1 MVTHYIVFIHC
12 CLFFVRSNKNT
23 DKTGARAHMML
34 ATPGIYHLSCIPL
47 IAVIT
52 EAERK
57 RMIKKNQKQSEV
69 ALIGNVA

>member
-12 CLFFVRSNKNT
+12 CLFLLGAIKILI
-23 DKTGARAHMML
+23 KPAARAHMMI
-34 ATPGIYHLSCIPL
+34 ATPSIYHLSCIPL

-57 RMIKKNQKQSEV
+57 KMIKKNQNNLK
-69 ALIGNVA
+69 